1 MTYNGWRETANGNW
15 VWIEDGVRATVFLN
29 KDDEW
34 GAIWNGADDGQARL
48 LKGSYDTAEEA
59 IEAVEEA
66 DAEGDDSPKWYPPD
80 DQWIESK
87 KRVGSTAERAARSS
101 P

>member
-48 LKGSYDTAEEA
+48 VVSLFFSV
-59 IEAVEEA
+59 ICFWRNCL
-66 DAEGDDSPKWYPPD
+66 SP
-80 DQWIESK
+80 
-87 KRVGSTAERAARSS
+87 
-101 P
+101 